1 MSKSMNDQTCSNLM
15 MSQYYATPLS
25 SLGLT
30 RLVIEFIVGKT
41 LKTKIQVAILLLFH
55 FLFQRSKSPVISSR
69 KHVSRS
75 VRRLLQML
83 SICYLRC

>member
-1 MSKSMNDQTCSNLM
+1 MNDQTCSNLM

-41 LKTKIQVAILLLFH
+41 LKTKIQVAILFY
-55 FLFQRSKSPVISSR
+55 FPSYFRGQRV
-69 KHVSRS
+69 
-75 VRRLLQML
+75 Q
-83 SICYLRC
+83 